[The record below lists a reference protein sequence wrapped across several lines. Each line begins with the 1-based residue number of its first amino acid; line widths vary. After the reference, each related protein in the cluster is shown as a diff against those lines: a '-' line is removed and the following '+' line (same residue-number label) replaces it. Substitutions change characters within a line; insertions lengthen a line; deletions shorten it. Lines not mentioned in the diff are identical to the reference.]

1 MDNKKNI
8 FLADLLVGYVN
19 LHNLHF
25 NVKGP
30 GFKYVHEYLEGLY
43 DQVHA
48 IYDEVAEKMRMDE
61 EIPVTKVSKYL
72 ELTQVKELEEKE
84 WTTKEAFE
92 QALKLFEYF
101 RNMAHEI
108 RKEADAN
115 DDYPWVSMLE
125 DIISGLDKEI
135 WMMRENLK

>member
-1 MDNKKNI
+1 MNNKKNI

-25 NVKGP
+25 NVKGE
-30 GFKYVHEYLEGLY
+30 GFKYVHEYLEALY
-43 DQVHA
+43 DQVHDV
-48 IYDEVAEKMRMDE
+48 YDEVAERMRMDG
-61 EIPVTKVSKYL
+61 EIPTTKISKYL
-72 ELTQVKELEEKE
+72 EIAEVKELEEKE
-84 WTTKEAFE
+84 WSTKEAYE

-108 RKEADAN
+108 RKEADAE
-115 DDYPWVSMLE
+115 DDYPWVGLLE
-125 DIISGLDKEI
+125 DVISGFDKEI